1 MHYIVLF
8 LLVLI
13 VGLIPAFGP
22 PSWIF
27 AVFFR
32 HKYHLDFVAV
42 VLLTALATTIG
53 RLLLSLATKTLKNHL
68 PERFVNNLTYTQNIL
83 EGKRKSVWVLVGL
96 FVLSPLPSAQ
106 LFEAAGLLETNL
118 VTLGLAF
125 FLGRLASLSIYLS
138 LAIAIEPNVHSAWEA
153 GLTSPWTFASE
164 VLCLLAILVLLNMR
178 WLIKKIKRY

>member
-27 AVFFR
+27 AIFFQ
-32 HKYHLDFVAV
+32 HKYHLAFISV

-53 RLLLSLATKTLKNHL
+53 RLLLSLATKALKNHL
-68 PERFVNNLTYTQNIL
+68 PKRFINNLTYTQNIL
-83 EGKRKSVWVLVGL
+83 RGRRKSTGILIGL

-138 LAIAIEPNVHSAWEA
+138 LVKVIEPNIHSAWEA
-153 GLTSPWTFASE
+153 GLTSPWAFASE

-178 WLIKKIKRY
+178 WLISKIKR